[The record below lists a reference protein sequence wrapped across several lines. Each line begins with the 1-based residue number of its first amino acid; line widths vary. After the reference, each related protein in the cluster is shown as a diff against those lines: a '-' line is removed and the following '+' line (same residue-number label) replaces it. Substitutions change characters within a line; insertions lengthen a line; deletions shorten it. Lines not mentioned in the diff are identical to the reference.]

1 MHHSHAQ
8 PPARPR
14 RSPLLP
20 RFVLCEKEQLSAN
33 AKIALAPKSNDT
45 IERLKIST
53 SVGLFRVP
61 TDDIAYIEASGN
73 YCDVHLFN
81 GESVTMTFQLHY
93 FVEVLGMLQQ
103 NFFLRVGKS
112 LIVNKNFVYAINV
125 TNQELKLM
133 DYRAHHSFRLRA
145 SKEALKKLSLAQ
157 GQSPQTRPHAG
168 GKRPLGT
175 PQRFIRQHLVR
186 RMNLFSHLAR
196 GNTDEY
202 PLLRPLTLR
211 CPAPKPHNLRTR
223 REKTDYFWV
232 NSKIKS

>member
-1 MHHSHAQ
+1 M
-8 PPARPR
+8 
-14 RSPLLP
+14 
-20 RFVLCEKEQLSAN
+20 
-33 AKIALAPKSNDT
+33 
-45 IERLKIST
+45 ERLKIST

-133 DYRAHHSFRLRA
+133 DYRAHHSFRLKA
-145 SKEALKKLSLAQ
+145 SKEALKELKSVLELLLSAKLQNDTISLSATPINRRC
-157 GQSPQTRPHAG
+157 GFLFRKVSPP
-168 GKRPLGT
+168 
-175 PQRFIRQHLVR
+175 
-186 RMNLFSHLAR
+186 
-196 GNTDEY
+196 
-202 PLLRPLTLR
+202 
-211 CPAPKPHNLRTR
+211 
-223 REKTDYFWV
+223 
-232 NSKIKS
+232 